1 MTIDSAQARG
11 GDYRPSAAPGGA
23 LLGNTVLIVD
33 DAEFMRV
40 MLREIIEDMGWSVA
54 AEAADGHEAVAAWRQ
69 VRPDLVL
76 MDINMPNLDGT
87 EALRTIVAEDPGAR
101 VVMIAALGQK
111 DEVLTAIKAGARDFV
126 IKPFDH
132 ERVQETLCR
141 LVEAD
146 TPV

>member
-1 MTIDSAQARG
+1 M
-11 GDYRPSAAPGGA
+11 
-23 LLGNTVLIVD
+23 GNTVLIVD

-69 VRPDLVL
+69 SRPDLVL

-87 EALRTIVAEDPGAR
+87 EALRAIVAEDPEAR

-111 DEVLTAIKAGARDFV
+111 DEVLTAIKVGARDFV

-146 TPV
+146 APV